1 MLCIFLG
8 VLTEE
13 QKNLVEQIFQTHHV
27 KFINI
32 SCKIVKTEPLAND
45 AVATAY
51 LKTVHSMY
59 QVMYTISG
67 LGALL
72 KQHSLTVLSTVM
84 ASHSCFTAKQTPNLQ

>member
-1 MLCIFLG
+1 MLCIFWG

-13 QKNLVEQIFQTHHV
+13 QKNLVEHIFHTHHV

-51 LKTVHSMY
+51 YSIFKNNGQY
-59 QVMYTISG
+59 
-67 LGALL
+67 
-72 KQHSLTVLSTVM
+72 
-84 ASHSCFTAKQTPNLQ
+84 